1 MEFCEASLNFA
12 KAFSLCMNDR
22 EKRHHSN
29 SPCFHT
35 TTKVF
40 FSQCRKQIYC
50 SWIGIWIEY
59 CSITALTSCFDSR
72 HLSLQE
78 DQRLLYKILSSAQK
92 FTNDFFSR
100 VTEIKSSHFVYKKE
114 KKLVECFSDQII
126 VVCIRLYMNCFSV

>member
-1 MEFCEASLNFA
+1 MKQVWILLKLFHYAW
-12 KAFSLCMNDR
+12 MI
-22 EKRHHSN
+22 EKKGIILTLPVSI
-29 SPCFHT
+29 PLPKF
-35 TTKVF
+35 F